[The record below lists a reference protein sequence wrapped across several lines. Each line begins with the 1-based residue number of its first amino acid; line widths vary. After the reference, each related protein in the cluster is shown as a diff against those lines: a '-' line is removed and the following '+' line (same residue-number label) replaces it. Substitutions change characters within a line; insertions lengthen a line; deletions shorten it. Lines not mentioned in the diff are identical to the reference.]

1 MTVANLFGALEGPE
15 LLIILALVLLL
26 FGGAKLPQ
34 LARSLGHAKREF
46 HDAIKEPSAET
57 SSDSAPASVATS
69 ATEDDSAGDS
79 VTVSRAELDRLR
91 AAAARA
97 RPETFN

>member
-57 SSDSAPASVATS
+57 SSESASAS
-69 ATEDDSAGDS
+69 ATEDDSIGDS
-79 VTVSRAELDRLR
+79 VTVPRAELERLR

-97 RPETFN
+97 RPETLN